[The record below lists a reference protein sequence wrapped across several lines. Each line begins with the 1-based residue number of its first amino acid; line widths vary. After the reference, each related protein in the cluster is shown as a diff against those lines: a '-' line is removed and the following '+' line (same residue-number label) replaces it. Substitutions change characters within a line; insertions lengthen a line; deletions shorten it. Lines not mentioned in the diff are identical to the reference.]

1 MTLKQKFRC
10 RHQRCCLT
18 SKAAVL
24 ILLWNLILVAGLKC
38 FFDPSFYDV
47 TVEYFDVKGI
57 TILSGSMYSVIA
69 FLFLFYPL
77 AGYLADIR
85 WGRYKTVVNSLCVIW
100 GSLVAILVLP
110 GMALASVMITGLL
123 SKKRFQDSVSYQI
136 QVFVTVG
143 VVFALPLFI
152 ALLLVPCGLIFF
164 SANVIQYGIDQLHD
178 APMEDSIL
186 YIHWYVWTS
195 YAGLLPM
202 KFAPSIFG
210 DISLA
215 FSPCFIL
222 LPIVFLGVT
231 LCIQRY
237 KHHWFLID

>member
-1 MTLKQKFRC
+1 M
-10 RHQRCCLT
+10 
-18 SKAAVL
+18 
-24 ILLWNLILVAGLKC
+24 
-38 FFDPSFYDV
+38 
-47 TVEYFDVKGI
+47 
-57 TILSGSMYSVIA
+57 
-69 FLFLFYPL
+69 
-77 AGYLADIR
+77 
-85 WGRYKTVVNSLCVIW
+85 
-100 GSLVAILVLP
+100 
-110 GMALASVMITGLL
+110 
-123 SKKRFQDSVSYQI
+123 QI
-136 QVFVTVG
+136 QVFVTIG

-237 KHHWFLID
+237 KHHWFLIDSVSRNPYKLTYKVLKFAKDHTYPIRHSAFTYCEDELSSRLDLGKEKYGGPFTTEQVEDVKAFLGILHVLLANSRAYYDGGFFCRWDSYEIFQSP